1 MNRSVLFVGAF
12 PRPAALERYVSGD
25 LAARLESHGWQVR
38 VASRAVSRAGRLWD
52 ILWHTWRARNEYE
65 IACVDLYS
73 GPAFLWAQAA
83 CAVLKRLRKR
93 FVLTLHGGSLPQ
105 FARRHPRRVER
116 LLCAAAAVT
125 CPSPY
130 LLAQM
135 RHVRAD
141 LILLPNGLDLAKY
154 SFRERRPPFRHLVW
168 LRAFHAI
175 YNPGLAVE
183 VVAKLKPG
191 GDLRLTMIGP
201 DKKDGSLAST
211 KAAAA
216 RLGVAGAVS
225 FRGAVAKQ
233 DVPNELAEGDIFMNT
248 TNFDNTPVSVLEAM
262 ACGLPVVTTNVGGIP
277 YLLEDGQTALL
288 TPPGDAKTMADAVRR
303 LGHEPELASKLGRNA
318 RAKVELFSWEG
329 ILPKWEELLE
339 SLAAGQR
346 IAAQGG
352 KRDTAQKSLLT
363 GPGTEDASW
372 ERC

>member
-1 MNRSVLFVGAF
+1 
-12 PRPAALERYVSGD
+12 
-25 LAARLESHGWQVR
+25 
-38 VASRAVSRAGRLWD
+38 
-52 ILWHTWRARNEYE
+52 
-65 IACVDLYS
+65 
-73 GPAFLWAQAA
+73 
-83 CAVLKRLRKR
+83 
-93 FVLTLHGGSLPQ
+93 
-105 FARRHPRRVER
+105 
-116 LLCAAAAVT
+116 
-125 CPSPY
+125 
-130 LLAQM
+130 
-135 RHVRAD
+135 
-141 LILLPNGLDLAKY
+141 
-154 SFRERRPPFRHLVW
+154 
-168 LRAFHAI
+168 
-175 YNPGLAVE
+175 
-183 VVAKLKPG
+183 
-191 GDLRLTMIGP
+191 
-201 DKKDGSLAST
+201 
-211 KAAAA
+211 
-216 RLGVAGAVS
+216 
-225 FRGAVAKQ
+225 
-233 DVPNELAEGDIFMNT
+233 MNT